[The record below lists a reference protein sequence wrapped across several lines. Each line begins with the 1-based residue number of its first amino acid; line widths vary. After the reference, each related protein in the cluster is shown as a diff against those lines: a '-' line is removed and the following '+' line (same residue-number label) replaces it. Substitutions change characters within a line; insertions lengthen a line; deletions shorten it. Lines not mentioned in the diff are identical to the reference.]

1 MPLAGCQGTIK
12 PHSSREG
19 KAMANAVEGRLIN
32 PWRVF
37 GWGAAV
43 SLLLIPFIAMR
54 FTSEV
59 NWTASDFIFA
69 GAMFALIGGT
79 FELAVW
85 VSHNR
90 AYRAGAALALLATLL
105 VIWANGAVG
114 IVGSEGN
121 PANLWFFGALL
132 VGIAMALVVR
142 FKAKGMS
149 VAMFA
154 TAASLGVAFVIAVL
168 QPTDEPFVPHIREAL
183 GTGVFAALFLASSAL
198 FRKAAREG

>member
-1 MPLAGCQGTIK
+1 
-12 PHSSREG
+12 
-19 KAMANAVEGRLIN
+19 MANAVQGRLIN

-59 NWTASDFIFA
+59 NWTASDFVFA

-85 VSHNR
+85 ASRNR

-114 IVGSEGN
+114 IVGSESN

-132 VGIAMALVVR
+132 VGIAMAVAAR

-149 VAMFA
+149 IAMLA
-154 TAASLGVAFVIAVL
+154 TAASLGVAFVIAVM
-168 QPTDEPFVPHIREAL
+168 QPTDEPFVPHIREAF
-183 GTGVFAALFLASSAL
+183 GTGVFLALFLASSAL
-198 FRKAAREG
+198 FLKAACEG